1 MDKFLLILSIKMILI
16 YISYSFLKY
25 TMEQNCTI
33 YKTANFIGKRWTL
46 LILLELYK
54 GGSKLKRYSQI
65 KREMQEI
72 TPKILS
78 ARLKELEKEKL
89 INKRVDA
96 SVVPVR
102 CEYSLTKSGEDF
114 IKIIQDMKK
123 WALKW
128 KLKNTICKKADCR
141 ECNL

>member
-1 MDKFLLILSIKMILI
+1 
-16 YISYSFLKY
+16 
-25 TMEQNCTI
+25 MEQDCTI

-54 GGSKLKRYSQI
+54 GESKLKRYSQI
-65 KREMQEI
+65 KKGMEEI

-78 ARLKELEKEKL
+78 SRLKELEKEGL
-89 INKRVDA
+89 IAKKIDA
-96 SVVPVR
+96 SEFPVK

-123 WALKW
+123 WALRW
-128 KLKNTICKKADCR
+128 KVKNAVCEKSNCK
-141 ECNL
+141 ECSL